1 MVRSQDRGE
10 PGGYLVRQDDLAR
23 GYSAA
28 RSSMS
33 LGPLMEI
40 KITVIV
46 QIDVSNFHDT
56 LNVILSG
63 IEIIM
68 ECH

>member
-1 MVRSQDRGE
+1 
-10 PGGYLVRQDDLAR
+10 
-23 GYSAA
+23 
-28 RSSMS
+28 MS